1 MADPPDPDDARLARE
16 IRDFARTRLG
26 HAARQHVERPEVLSA
41 AVARRRAGRSL
52 EDAVLAEIH
61 AALAG
66 NRALADDFAAY
77 LLFDLMKMGSNSM
90 AASSSLRRFLDTG
103 DLVLSVF
110 GDLWHDVPAVRFD
123 SAGQFKTLFAQ
134 RLNWKA
140 ASTARRF
147 SAEKRGEQHR
157 VADSPEELQLAGR
170 DEAAAPLAAA
180 IREEERA
187 QLILILLRLTDRER
201 RLLTLHLKGVDNAE
215 IARRLEL
222 TPEAARKALARAIE
236 QARRLAADTDGP
248 APSAS

>member
-1 MADPPDPDDARLARE
+1 LARE
-16 IRDFARTRLG
+16 VLDFSQLRLG
-26 HAARQHVERPEVLSA
+26 QAAQQHVERPEVLA
-41 AVARRRAGRSL
+41 AVVARRRAGRNV

-110 GDLWHDVPAVRFD
+110 GDLWHDVPAVRFE

-140 ASTARRF
+140 ASSARRYT
-147 SAEKRGEQHR
+147 SDKRSEQHR
-157 VADSPEELQLAGR
+157 SASPPEELDLSGG
-170 DEAAAPLAAA
+170 DEPPLAAA

-187 QLILILLRLTDRER
+187 RLILILLRLPDNHR
-201 RLLTLHLKGVDNAE
+201 RILTLHLKGLDNAE
-215 IARRLEL
+215 IAQRLGL
-222 TPEAARKALARAIE
+222 QPDSARKALSRATE
-236 QARRLAADTDGP
+236 QARKLAGQTDGGAAVP
-248 APSAS
+248 AA

>member
-1 MADPPDPDDARLARE
+1 MTELDTPDDSMLAGE
-16 IRDFARTRLG
+16 MLEFSRTRLG
-26 HAARQHVERPEVLSA
+26 NAAQQHIGRPEVLAA
-41 AVARRRAGRSL
+41 AVARRRAGRNV

-61 AALAG
+61 AALPG

-110 GDLWHDVPAVRFD
+110 GDLWHDVPAVRFE

-140 ASTARRF
+140 ASNARRYTTD
-147 SAEKRGEQHR
+147 KRGEQHR
-157 VADSPEELQLAGR
+157 VPHSLEELDVSAS
-170 DEAAAPLAAA
+170 DEAPLTAA

-187 QLILILLRLTDRER
+187 RLILILLRLPDNHR
-201 RLLTLHLKGVDNAE
+201 RILTLHLRGLETAE
-215 IARRLEL
+215 IARRLGMQ
-222 TPEAARKALARAIE
+222 PDSARKALSRATE
-236 QARRLAADTDGP
+236 QARKLASQTDGG
-248 APSAS
+248 AAVPSA